1 MKRSV
6 SELGLT
12 FEPHILVFRDMT
24 FVIKKH
30 KSLFVK
36 KHDEGKRSLRSRLK
50 LLILAVIIKLKSNLL
65 VGVQLIFSSSI
76 LYVGKE
82 RQEM

>member
-24 FVIKKH
+24 FVKKH

-36 KHDEGKRSLRSRLK
+36 KHDKGKRSLQLRLK
-50 LLILAVIIKLKSNLL
+50 LLNWRFLFGPGAFV
-65 VGVQLIFSSSI
+65 
-76 LYVGKE
+76 Y
-82 RQEM
+82 

>member
-6 SELGLT
+6 SEPGLM

-24 FVIKKH
+24 FVKKH

-36 KHDEGKRSLRSRLK
+36 KRDKGKQSLWSRLR
-50 LLILAVIIKLKSNLL
+50 LLSCRFLFGLRAFV
-65 VGVQLIFSSSI
+65 
-76 LYVGKE
+76 Y
-82 RQEM
+82 

>member
-24 FVIKKH
+24 FVKKH

-36 KHDEGKRSLRSRLK
+36 NM
-50 LLILAVIIKLKSNLL
+50 IKES
-65 VGVQLIFSSSI
+65 GAF
-76 LYVGKE
+76 GPD
-82 RQEM
+82 

>member
-24 FVIKKH
+24 LVKKH

-36 KHDEGKRSLRSRLK
+36 KHDEGKRSLWSRLE

-65 VGVQLIFSSSI
+65 VGVQVIFSSSI

>member
-12 FEPHILVFRDMT
+12 FEPNILVFRDMT
-24 FVIKKH
+24 FVKKH

-36 KHDEGKRSLRSRLK
+36 KHDEGKRSLRSRLE

-65 VGVQLIFSSSI
+65 VGVQVIFSSLI

>member
-12 FEPHILVFRDMT
+12 FEPPILVFRDMT
-24 FVIKKH
+24 FVKKH

-65 VGVQLIFSSSI
+65 VGVQVIFSSSI